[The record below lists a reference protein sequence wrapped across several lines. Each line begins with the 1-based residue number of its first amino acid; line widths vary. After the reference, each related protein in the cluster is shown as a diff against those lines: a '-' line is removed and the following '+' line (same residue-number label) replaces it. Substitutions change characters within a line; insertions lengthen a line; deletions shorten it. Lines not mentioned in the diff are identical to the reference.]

1 MKVTIVCALVSL
13 NLMGSAA
20 YAGNDLQFN
29 PEFLNGEGSNVAD
42 LSWVNA
48 GGELPPGDYNI
59 NVYVNNDYAFTGN
72 INFSVDKTGVDKE
85 NNGKGQIDQA
95 PIPCLTPKQIS
106 TTGINIAQAEGGT
119 LPLKQKCYFLNKL
132 FPGTTLDFDQK
143 TLTLNI
149 SVPQH
154 FMLNL
159 PRGYVSPESWESG
172 ITSAWFNYV
181 INGSNNTFRGDNRMR
196 QEQLFASLNSAVN
209 LGAWRLR
216 DFTTWTKEN
225 NELSHVQ
232 TYLQRDLPAMGAQ
245 FYAGETYTSAQ
256 IFDSVSLRGVALSTD
271 DNMLPA
277 SLSGYAPEVRGIAR
291 SNATVTVR
299 QNDNIIYQTSV
310 PAGEF
315 VLKDLYP
322 TSSGGDLSVTIT
334 ESDGSK
340 TQYSVPFASVP
351 NLVRAGQ
358 FKYSLGAGT
367 FRPGNNQNSPQFIQG
382 EMFWGWKYGLTLYG
396 GIQYS
401 KDYSGLSLGIG
412 QNMGRLGAY
421 SLDVIHAQSKLADGN
436 RYDGDSVRLR
446 YSKLVSDAGTRL
458 NFYSW
463 RFSTEGFYTLGDTAY
478 KRMKGGNT
486 QQVTEADGTVTTS
499 YEHLYDLRISRKSRN
514 QMLVSQPMGELGSL
528 SLSWDQ
534 QTYWNTPK
542 STQGVQFA
550 WNNTYR
556 NVSVGLSFQRSTSL
570 YDNKKDNIVSL
581 SLSVPLGNPAYST
594 RVRYSGTHADS
605 TGATNTVGLSGY
617 MPGKDNL
624 FYSVNQRYSAQQ
636 QYGGDTS
643 LQYQGQWGNYNLGY
657 SYSDQSRNVSYG
669 MSGGVVLHEDG
680 LTLSQ
685 PLGNTNILV
694 KAPGAANV
702 AVSNH
707 KGIKTDSRGYAVIP
721 YATPYRV
728 NRVELDVTTAGH
740 DVELDNAIVNETP
753 TDGAMVRAVIPT
765 RVGLK
770 AMFVIR
776 HKDGTLP
783 FGTVVSLLDSKHD
796 NSSIVGDNGSL
807 YISGLPQQGTVRAVW
822 GSGSDK
828 SCQASYRLDK
838 QHYNP
843 HTGLYSQEIICQ

>member
-1 MKVTIVCALVSL
+1 MKVKIVCALVASS
-13 NLMGSAA
+13 LMGGSA

-29 PEFLNGEGSNVAD
+29 PEFLNGEGSNIAD
-42 LSWVNA
+42 LSWVKA
-48 GGELPPGDYNI
+48 GGELPSGEYNI
-59 NVYVNNDYAFTGN
+59 NVYVNDNYAFTED
-72 INFSVDKTGVDKE
+72 INFTIETNRIGKE
-85 NNGKGQIDQA
+85 NNVDA
-95 PIPCLTPKQIS
+95 PIPCFTPKQILAM
-106 TTGINIAQAEGGT
+106 GINIAQPEGT
-119 LPLKQKCYFLNKL
+119 ILALNKKCYFLSDY
-132 FPGTTLDFDQK
+132 FPGATLDFDQN
-143 TLTLNI
+143 TLTLKINI
-149 SVPQH
+149 PQH

-172 ITSAWFNYV
+172 ITSAWLNYV
-181 INGSNNTFRGDNRMR
+181 INGSNNTYQGNNRLR
-196 QEQLFASLNSAVN
+196 QEQLFAGLNSGVN

-216 DFTTWTKEN
+216 DFSTWTKEN

-232 TYLQRDLPAMGAQ
+232 TYLQRDLPTMGAQ
-245 FYAGETYTSAQ
+245 FYAGETFTSAH

-277 SLSGYAPEVRGIAR
+277 SLNGYAPEVRGISR

-299 QNDNIIYQTSV
+299 QNGNIIYQTSV
-310 PAGEF
+310 SAGEF

-358 FKYSLGAGT
+358 FKYSLGAGA
-367 FRPGNNQNSPQFIQG
+367 FRPGNNQNSPQFIQS
-382 EMFWGWKYGLTLYG
+382 ELFWGWKYGLTLYG
-396 GIQYS
+396 GAQYS
-401 KDYSGLSLGIG
+401 KDYTGLSLGIG
-412 QNMGRLGAY
+412 QNMGNLGAY
-421 SLDVIHAQSKLADGN
+421 SLDVIHALSQLADGN
-436 RYDGDSVRLR
+436 RYVGDSIRLR

-478 KRMKGGNT
+478 KRLKGGSA
-486 QQVTEADGTVTTS
+486 QQITEADGTVTTS
-499 YEHLYDLRISRKSRN
+499 YENLYDLRMSRKSRN
-514 QMLVSQPMGELGSL
+514 QMLISQPMAELGSL

-550 WNNTYR
+550 WNNTFR
-556 NVSVGLSFQRSTSL
+556 NVSVGLNFQRSTSL

-581 SLSVPLGNPAYST
+581 SLSVPLGNPVYST
-594 RVRYSGTHADS
+594 RVRYTGTHADS
-605 TGATNTVGLSGY
+605 AGATHSVGLSGY
-617 MPGKDNL
+617 MPGKENL
-624 FYSVNQRYSAQQ
+624 FYNVNQRYSAQQ

-643 LQYQGQWGNYNLGY
+643 LQYQGQWGNYNFGY

-669 MSGGVVLHEDG
+669 ISGGAVLHEGG

-694 KAPGAANV
+694 NAPGAANV
-702 AVSNH
+702 TVSNH

-740 DVELDNAIVNETP
+740 DVELDNAIVNKTP
-753 TDGAMVRAVIPT
+753 TDGAMVRAIIPT

-770 AMFVIR
+770 AMFVI
-776 HKDGTLP
+776 HNNGDALP
-783 FGTVVSLLDSKHD
+783 FGTIVSLLESKNDS
-796 NSSIVGDNGSL
+796 SSIVGDNGSL
-807 YISGLPQQGTVRAVW
+807 YISGLPQKGMVHAVW
-822 GSGSDK
+822 GSGRGK
-828 SCQASYRLDK
+828 SCLAYYRLDK

-843 HTGLYSQEIICQ
+843 QTGLYSQDLICQ

>member
-1 MKVTIVCALVSL
+1 VKVKIVCALVSL

-20 YAGNDLQFN
+20 HAAGDLQFN
-29 PEFLNGEGSNVAD
+29 PAFLKGEGSNIAD

-48 GGELPPGDYNI
+48 GGELPAGEYNI
-59 NVYVNNDYAFTGN
+59 NVYVNNNYAFTGN
-72 INFSVDKTGVDKE
+72 IQFRVNKQDSGSAPAPCITPEQITSMGIDIQQA
-85 NNGKGQIDQA
+85 KG
-95 PIPCLTPKQIS
+95 
-106 TTGINIAQAEGGT
+106 NV
-119 LPLKQKCYFLNKL
+119 LPLTQQCYFLNSH

-143 TLTLNI
+143 TLTVNI

-181 INGSNNTFRGDNRMR
+181 INGSNNTYEGESRTR
-196 QEQLFASLNSAVN
+196 QDQLFASLNSGVN
-209 LGAWRLR
+209 VGAWRLR
-216 DFTTWTKEN
+216 DFTTWTKDN
-225 NELSHVQ
+225 NQLSHVQ
-232 TYLQRDLPAMGAQ
+232 TYLQRDLPALRSQ
-245 FYAGETYTSAQ
+245 VYVGETYTSAQ
-256 IFDSVSLRGVALSTD
+256 IFDSVGLRGVALATD

-299 QNDNIIYQTSV
+299 QNGNIIYQTSV
-310 PAGEF
+310 AAGEF

-322 TSSGGDLSVTIT
+322 TASGGDLSVTIT

-340 TQYSVPFASVP
+340 TQYAVPFASVP

-367 FRPGNNQNSPQFIQG
+367 FRGGTNQNSPEFLQG
-382 EMFWGWKYGLTLYG
+382 EMFRGWKYGLTFYG
-396 GIQYS
+396 GVQAAQ
-401 KDYSGLSLGIG
+401 DYTGLSLGIG
-412 QNMGRLGAY
+412 QNMGRFGAY
-421 SLDVIHAQSKLADGN
+421 SLDVIHARSTLADGN
-436 RYDGDSVRLR
+436 NYDGDSVRLR
-446 YSKLVSDAGTRL
+446 YSKLISDVGTRL

-478 KRMKGGNT
+478 KRMNGGST
-486 QQVTEADGTVTTS
+486 QEVTEADGTVTTR
-499 YEHLYDLRISRKSRN
+499 YDNVYDLRMSRKSKN
-514 QMLVSQPMGELGSL
+514 QLLLSQPMGEMGSL

-542 STQGVQFA
+542 STQGLQFA

-556 NVSVGLSFQRSTSL
+556 NVSVGLNFQRSTSL

-594 RVRYSGTHADS
+594 RVRYNGTQADS
-605 TGATNTVGLSGY
+605 TGATHSVGLSGY
-617 MPGKDNL
+617 MPGKDNV
-624 FYSVNQRYSAQQ
+624 FYSVSQRYSEQQ

-643 LQYQGQWGNYNLGY
+643 LQYQGQRGDYNLGY
-657 SYSDQSRNVSYG
+657 SYSAQSRNLSYG
-669 MSGGVVLHEDG
+669 MSGGAVLHEDG

-694 KAPGAANV
+694 KAPGAADV

-740 DVELDNAIVNETP
+740 DVELDNAVINKTP

-765 RVGLK
+765 RIGMK
-770 AMFVIR
+770 AMLVMR
-776 HKDGTLP
+776 HNTSVLP
-783 FGTVVSLLDSKHD
+783 FGTVVSLLDSQTD
-796 NSSIVGDNGSL
+796 SSSIVGDNGSL
-807 YISGLPQQGTVRAVW
+807 YLSGLPQKGTLKAVW
-822 GSGSDK
+822 GTGSGK
-828 SCQASYRLDK
+828 SCQAVYRLDK

-843 HTGLYSQEIICQ
+843 QTGLYSQEVTCQ

>member
-1 MKVTIVCALVSL
+1 MKVKIVCALVSL

-20 YAGNDLQFN
+20 YAAGDLQFN
-29 PEFLNGEGSNVAD
+29 PAFLKGEGSNIAD

-48 GGELPPGDYNI
+48 GGKLPAGEYNI
-59 NVYVNNDYAFTGN
+59 NVYVNNNYAFTGN
-72 INFSVDKTGVDKE
+72 IQFRVNKQDSGSAPAPCITPEQITAMGIDIQQA
-85 NNGKGQIDQA
+85 KG
-95 PIPCLTPKQIS
+95 
-106 TTGINIAQAEGGT
+106 NV
-119 LPLKQKCYFLNKL
+119 LPLTQQCYFLNSH

-143 TLTLNI
+143 TLTVNI

-181 INGSNNTFRGDNRMR
+181 INGSNNTYEGESRTR
-196 QEQLFASLNSAVN
+196 QDQLFASLNSGVN
-209 LGAWRLR
+209 VGAWRLR

-225 NELSHVQ
+225 NQLSHVQ
-232 TYLQRDLPAMGAQ
+232 TYLQRDLPALRSQ
-245 FYAGETYTSAQ
+245 VYVGETYTSAQ
-256 IFDSVSLRGVALSTD
+256 IFDSVGLRGVALATD

-299 QNDNIIYQTSV
+299 QNGNIIYQTSV
-310 PAGEF
+310 SAGEF

-322 TSSGGDLSVTIT
+322 TASGGDLSVTVT
-334 ESDGSK
+334 GSDGSK
-340 TQYSVPFASVP
+340 TQYAVPFASVP

-367 FRPGNNQNSPQFIQG
+367 FRGTSQQNSPEFLQG
-382 EMFWGWKYGLTLYG
+382 EMFLGWKYGLTLYG
-396 GIQYS
+396 GVQAAQ
-401 KDYSGLSLGIG
+401 DYTALSLGVG
-412 QNMGRLGAY
+412 QNMGRFGAY
-421 SLDVIHAQSKLADGN
+421 SLDVIHARSTLADGN
-436 RYDGDSVRLR
+436 SYDGDSVRLR
-446 YSKLVSDAGTRL
+446 YSKLISDVGTRL

-478 KRMKGGNT
+478 KRMNGGST
-486 QQVTEADGTVTTS
+486 QQVTEADGTVTTR
-499 YEHLYDLRISRKSRN
+499 YENLYDLRMSRKSKN
-514 QMLVSQPMGELGSL
+514 QLLLSQPMGGMGSL
-528 SLSWDQ
+528 TLSWDQ

-542 STQGVQFA
+542 STQGLQFA

-556 NVSVGLSFQRSTSL
+556 NVSVGLNFQRSTSL

-594 RVRYSGTHADS
+594 RVRYSGTQADS
-605 TGATNTVGLSGY
+605 TGATHSVGLSGY
-617 MPGKDNL
+617 VPGKDNV
-624 FYSVNQRYSAQQ
+624 FYSVSQRYSEQQ

-643 LQYQGQWGNYNLGY
+643 LQYQGQRGDYNLGY
-657 SYSDQSRNVSYG
+657 SYSAQSRNLSYG
-669 MSGGVVLHEDG
+669 MSGGAVLHEDG

-694 KAPGAANV
+694 KAPGAADV

-707 KGIKTDSRGYAVIP
+707 RGIKTDSRGYAVIP

-740 DVELDNAIVNETP
+740 DVELDNAVINKTP
-753 TDGAMVRAVIPT
+753 TDGAMVRAVIPA
-765 RVGLK
+765 RIGMK
-770 AMFVIR
+770 AMLVMR
-776 HKDGTLP
+776 HNTSVLP
-783 FGTVVSLLDSKHD
+783 FGTVVSLLDSQTD
-796 NSSIVGDNGSL
+796 SSSIVGDNGSL
-807 YISGLPQQGTVRAVW
+807 YLSGLPQKGTLKAVW
-822 GSGSDK
+822 GTGSGK
-828 SCQASYRLDK
+828 SCQAVYRLDK

-843 HTGLYSQEIICQ
+843 QTGLYSQEVTCQ